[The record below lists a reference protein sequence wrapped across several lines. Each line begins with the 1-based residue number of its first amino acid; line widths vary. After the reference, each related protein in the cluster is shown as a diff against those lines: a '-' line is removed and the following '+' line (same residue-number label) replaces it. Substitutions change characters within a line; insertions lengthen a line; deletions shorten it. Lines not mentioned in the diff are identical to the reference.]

1 MGLFVNSDNYAFRT
15 AVSGK
20 IYVDKTGLLELTN
33 RFLGTPQSFICVSR
47 PRRFGKSTVAN
58 MLAAYYSRGCDS
70 HDLFAGLAIE
80 KSADYEKYLNKFDVI
95 HLDIQWCCNEAGSA
109 DKTVSFIKKTVLF
122 DLRNIYGD
130 LIPENITEIAEALSY
145 ISDATGN
152 RFVIII
158 DEWDVLIRD
167 EAENNVVQKE
177 YFDFL
182 CGLFKGAKP
191 TKYIALA
198 YMTGI
203 LPIKKY
209 IAQSVLNNFDEY
221 TMISDGLFESY
232 IGFTDDEVKL
242 LCEKYHKDFQKVKFW
257 YDGYKLN
264 GCHLYNSWAI
274 INLMLR
280 GNFDYYWSRTG
291 TYESIVPLINMNF
304 DGLKTAVMMMLSGDV
319 VPVRTRS
326 YQNDMVT
333 FKNSNDVITALIHL
347 GYLAY
352 NEEEGTAYIPNEDV
366 RINFLA
372 VMRKAGEVR
381 F

>member
-1 MGLFVNSDNYAFRT
+1 MGLFVNPDNYAFRT

-33 RFLGTPQSFICVSR
+33 RFLGTSQGFICVSR
-47 PRRFGKSTVAN
+47 PRRFGKSVTAN

-70 HDLFAGLAIE
+70 HELFAGLQIE
-80 KSADYEKYLNKFDVI
+80 KSADYEKYLNKFAVL

-109 DKTVSFIKKTVLF
+109 DKTVSFITKIVLF

-130 LIPENITEIAEALSY
+130 IIPEDVTEIAEALSY

-182 CGLFKGAKP
+182 CGLFKGVEP

-209 IAQSVLNNFDEY
+209 IAQSVLKNFNEY
-221 TMISDGLFESY
+221 TMISDGLFKFY
-232 IGFTDDEVKL
+232 IGFTDDEVDM
-242 LCEKYHKDFQKVKFW
+242 LCEKYHKNFEEIKFW
-257 YDGYKLN
+257 YGGYNLN

-274 INLMLR
+274 ISLMLR
-280 GNFDYYWSRTG
+280 GNFDYYWSQTG
-291 TYESIVPLINMNF
+291 TYESIVPLVDMDF
-304 DGLKTAVMMMLSGDV
+304 YGLKTAVMTMLSGNAA
-319 VPVRTRS
+319 PVCTTS

-333 FKNSNDVITALIHL
+333 FKNKNDVITALIHL

-352 NEEEGTAYIPNEDV
+352 DAEKKIAYIPNEDV
-366 RINFLA
+366 RINFLTCCQE
-372 VMRKAGEVR
+372 R
-381 F
+381 